1 VANLEGKIE
10 FVEDKYVE
18 QIVNS
23 PGDKG
28 QKPRP
33 TRSAECESEFHFSFG
48 ARRYASSGARRLFV
62 AQTSAVPPIVG
73 PELARPQTLLR
84 HQPEA

>member
-1 VANLEGKIE
+1 MAIE

-18 QIVNS
+18 QIVNL
-23 PGDKG
+23 PGDKEN
-28 QKPRP
+28 KPRP
-33 TRSAECESEFHFSFG
+33 TRSADAEGESEFHFSFG
-48 ARRYASSGARRLFV
+48 SRRYASSGARRLFV